1 MELLGQIGKRL
12 QIIKIA
18 ISLTDDETINIQRS
32 QLKLHKDDAQLDTIL
47 SMLNGENYAQASN
60 LIDQYLRV
68 STADHLTSTPE
79 TTTDQPSDD
88 INGCNDE
95 MDQKISSRS
104 REEAELIK
112 KFGLFMEGVAKEEAY
127 NPISEDEMYLMSKEA
142 ADKTV
147 PSEEEISTLPPK
159 QPNAKDIIDQFYAID
174 KENLPHRDTMED
186 ASLKHTQVKDEVA
199 EIAQVGDQPT
209 EEEDSSYTIPDTIED
224 ELDDR
229 EESDDGKELDDG
241 KEEISDEPSELL
253 DDRVYEEVNESETG
267 PQETDELL
275 DEEPIEYTP
284 ISYIDQKL
292 KNMLNQY
299 PQVEESSEHFKSE
312 EDLLATISLKGYTEA
327 DIQAEINKVFLL
339 QKEGKLAEA
348 SHLLLICA
356 ATESLYAQF
365 FLARE
370 LYKGKILQR
379 DLSEAFTQ
387 INRMAINGYPEAIC
401 DLAQL
406 YENGIGID
414 KDKKKAFDLY
424 QDALESGVER
434 ADAHITRMEDAS
446 TGILGK
452 IFRF

>member
-18 ISLTDDETINIQRS
+18 ISLTDDETVNIQRS
-32 QLKLHKDDAQLDTIL
+32 RLRLHKDDAQLDTIL
-47 SMLNGENYAQASN
+47 SVLDDENYAQASN
-60 LIDQYLRV
+60 LIDRYLRV
-68 STADHLTSTPE
+68 SVADHSASTPE
-79 TTTDQPSDD
+79 TKIDQSSNDTDKNS
-88 INGCNDE
+88 NE
-95 MDQKISSRS
+95 MDPKISPRS

-127 NPISEDEMYLMSKEA
+127 NPISEDEMYLMSKKA
-142 ADKTV
+142 ADRTV
-147 PSEEEISTLPPK
+147 PSEEEMSTLPPK

-186 ASLKHTQVKDEVA
+186 ASLKHTQVKDEAA
-199 EIAQVGDQPT
+199 EIAQVEDRTT
-209 EEEDSSYTIPDTIED
+209 EEEDSSYAIPETIE
-224 ELDDR
+224 
-229 EESDDGKELDDG
+229 EESDNKI
-241 KEEISDEPSELL
+241 EEISDELSEAL
-253 DDRVYEEVNESETG
+253 DTLDTRVYEEVEESETNS
-267 PQETDELL
+267 QESDELL
-275 DEEPIEYTP
+275 DEEPIEYAP

-292 KNMLNQY
+292 KNMRNQY
-299 PQVEESSEHFKSE
+299 PQVEESSEEFKSE
-312 EDLLATISLKGYTEA
+312 EDLLAVISLKGYTEE
-327 DIQAEINKVFLL
+327 DIQAEIDKVFSL
-339 QKEGKLAEA
+339 KEEGKLAEA

-365 FLARE
+365 LLARE
-370 LYKGKILQR
+370 LYKGNILQR

-414 KDKKKAFDLY
+414 KDKKKAFELY
-424 QDALESGVER
+424 QDAFELGVER

-452 IFRF
+452 IFKF

>member
-18 ISLTDDETINIQRS
+18 ISLTDDETVNIQRS
-32 QLKLHKDDAQLDTIL
+32 RLRLHKDDAQLDTIL
-47 SMLNGENYAQASN
+47 SVLDDENYAQASN
-60 LIDQYLRV
+60 LIDRYLRV
-68 STADHLTSTPE
+68 SVADHSASTPE
-79 TTTDQPSDD
+79 TKIDQSSNDTDKNS
-88 INGCNDE
+88 NE
-95 MDQKISSRS
+95 MDPKISPRS

-127 NPISEDEMYLMSKEA
+127 NPISEDEMYLMSKKA
-142 ADKTV
+142 ADRTV
-147 PSEEEISTLPPK
+147 PSEEEMSTLPPK

-186 ASLKHTQVKDEVA
+186 ASLKHTQVKDEAA
-199 EIAQVGDQPT
+199 EIAQVEDRTT
-209 EEEDSSYTIPDTIED
+209 EEEDSSYATPETIE
-224 ELDDR
+224 
-229 EESDDGKELDDG
+229 EESDNKI
-241 KEEISDEPSELL
+241 EEISDELSEAL
-253 DDRVYEEVNESETG
+253 DTLDTRVYEEVEESETNS
-267 PQETDELL
+267 QESDELL
-275 DEEPIEYTP
+275 DEEPIEYAP

-292 KNMLNQY
+292 KNMRNQY
-299 PQVEESSEHFKSE
+299 PQVEESSEEFKSE
-312 EDLLATISLKGYTEA
+312 EDLLAVISLKGYTEE
-327 DIQAEINKVFLL
+327 DIQAEIDKVFSL
-339 QKEGKLAEA
+339 KEEGKLAEA

-365 FLARE
+365 LLARE
-370 LYKGKILQR
+370 LYKGNILQR

-414 KDKKKAFDLY
+414 KDKKKAFELY
-424 QDALESGVER
+424 QDAFELGVER

-452 IFRF
+452 IFKF